1 MGNSNLQQSDFLLQ
15 TAWQNEEYIAKQI
28 AHVRKYLDSKG
39 VNINALHY
47 KDDENYIK
55 IRDKRIGGFP
65 GGVMSLEEFVDRFMY
80 TNRAFDSIY
89 DMGNPNEIEAD
100 LCTNPA
106 VASEIWYAFYSD
118 SDEITE
124 ANILDELER
133 KKGLIARIRK
143 YLGIDLN
150 ELNRNDDR
158 EKCERSKILYFFYM
172 LEHKY
177 YPKTNVLMLLDKPS
191 MENIDN
197 TFLGWETQ
205 NGEILRTVK
214 ESLGKELSL
223 EEKGRIYSA
232 ISNISFAWDNILN
245 NVRLLLDF
253 LHDYGFDYTSV
264 EVLQSPIPIFISNEG
279 SQENTYQY
287 PVERL
292 YLNVSQREYLGNLLD
307 IAFVNKIQSNNN
319 YDVPPELVEEMR
331 FLIHKP
337 VDFNN
342 VEEHIKDN
350 ALRLSHYVYLGK
362 KVTRE
367 DVRRIRTFAHKF
379 QKFLI
384 FCNRANCVMPIQ
396 MISNELQIVS
406 FLQTLILDNQSEVF
420 DYTYHGYQKKSKHMM
435 RVQAALKNDKSVPD
449 ALQVYWVR
457 KVTDRWYANV
467 GKYAVR
473 SKLRQIEQVCDEIRK
488 QILNQSTLNG
498 MVAAH
503 DFYLDQIDSGFF
515 EVSNQIQS
523 VIRVLNY
530 LQSIGFSYEDHECKI
545 RYAFLDSDDCEGI
558 CDAILVNIQDAIRG
572 RDSSC
577 QIACEAKGTT
587 MRDAGFLLELA
598 FDYVEKTCKLMRFDP
613 VLG

>member
-1 MGNSNLQQSDFLLQ
+1 M
-15 TAWQNEEYIAKQI
+15 
-28 AHVRKYLDSKG
+28 
-39 VNINALHY
+39 
-47 KDDENYIK
+47 
-55 IRDKRIGGFP
+55 
-65 GGVMSLEEFVDRFMY
+65 
-80 TNRAFDSIY
+80 
-89 DMGNPNEIEAD
+89 
-100 LCTNPA
+100 
-106 VASEIWYAFYSD
+106 
-118 SDEITE
+118 
-124 ANILDELER
+124 
-133 KKGLIARIRK
+133 
-143 YLGIDLN
+143 
-150 ELNRNDDR
+150 
-158 EKCERSKILYFFYM
+158 
-172 LEHKY
+172 
-177 YPKTNVLMLLDKPS
+177 
-191 MENIDN
+191 
-197 TFLGWETQ
+197 
-205 NGEILRTVK
+205 
-214 ESLGKELSL
+214 

-287 PVERL
+287 PVE
-292 YLNVSQREYLGNLLD
+292 
-307 IAFVNKIQSNNN
+307 
-319 YDVPPELVEEMR
+319 
-331 FLIHKP
+331 
-337 VDFNN
+337 
-342 VEEHIKDN
+342 
-350 ALRLSHYVYLGK
+350 
-362 KVTRE
+362 

-379 QKFLI
+379 QKFLS

-503 DFYLDQIDSGFF
+503 DFYLDQIDPGFF

-545 RYAFLDSDDCEGI
+545 RYSFLDSDDCEGI

-572 RDSSC
+572 HDSSC
-577 QIACEAKGTT
+577 QIMCEAKGTT
-587 MRDAGFLLELA
+587 MRDAGFFLELA
-598 FDYVEKTCKLMRFDP
+598 FDHVEKTCKLIRFDP
-613 VLG
+613 VWG

>member
-253 LHDYGFDYTSV
+253 LHDYGFDYTS
-264 EVLQSPIPIFISNEG
+264 
-279 SQENTYQY
+279 
-287 PVERL
+287 
-292 YLNVSQREYLGNLLD
+292 
-307 IAFVNKIQSNNN
+307 
-319 YDVPPELVEEMR
+319 
-331 FLIHKP
+331 
-337 VDFNN
+337 
-342 VEEHIKDN
+342 
-350 ALRLSHYVYLGK
+350 
-362 KVTRE
+362 
-367 DVRRIRTFAHKF
+367 
-379 QKFLI
+379 
-384 FCNRANCVMPIQ
+384 
-396 MISNELQIVS
+396 
-406 FLQTLILDNQSEVF
+406 
-420 DYTYHGYQKKSKHMM
+420 
-435 RVQAALKNDKSVPD
+435 
-449 ALQVYWVR
+449 
-457 KVTDRWYANV
+457 
-467 GKYAVR
+467 
-473 SKLRQIEQVCDEIRK
+473 
-488 QILNQSTLNG
+488 
-498 MVAAH
+498 
-503 DFYLDQIDSGFF
+503 
-515 EVSNQIQS
+515 
-523 VIRVLNY
+523 
-530 LQSIGFSYEDHECKI
+530 
-545 RYAFLDSDDCEGI
+545 
-558 CDAILVNIQDAIRG
+558 
-572 RDSSC
+572 
-577 QIACEAKGTT
+577 
-587 MRDAGFLLELA
+587 
-598 FDYVEKTCKLMRFDP
+598 
-613 VLG
+613 

>member
-65 GGVMSLEEFVDRFMY
+65 GGVMSLEEFVDRFMH

-197 TFLGWETQ
+197 TCLGWETQ

-287 PVERL
+287 PVE
-292 YLNVSQREYLGNLLD
+292 
-307 IAFVNKIQSNNN
+307 
-319 YDVPPELVEEMR
+319 
-331 FLIHKP
+331 
-337 VDFNN
+337 
-342 VEEHIKDN
+342 
-350 ALRLSHYVYLGK
+350 
-362 KVTRE
+362 

-379 QKFLI
+379 QKFLS

-503 DFYLDQIDSGFF
+503 DFYLDQIDPGFF

-545 RYAFLDSDDCEGI
+545 RYSFLDSDDCEGI

-572 RDSSC
+572 HDSSC
-577 QIACEAKGTT
+577 QIMCEAKGTT
-587 MRDAGFLLELA
+587 MRDAGFFLELA
-598 FDYVEKTCKLMRFDP
+598 FDHVEKTCKLIRFDP
-613 VLG
+613 VWG